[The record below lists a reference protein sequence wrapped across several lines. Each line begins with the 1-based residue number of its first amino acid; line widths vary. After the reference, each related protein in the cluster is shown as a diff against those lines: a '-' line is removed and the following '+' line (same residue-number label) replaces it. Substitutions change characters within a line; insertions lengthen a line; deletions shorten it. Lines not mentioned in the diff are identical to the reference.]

1 MLCSSL
7 SQQCTL
13 EKSWHDPL
21 TIPYGLYYYGMSCIT
36 LYTGRAAAQPV
47 GGPSR
52 GPLGDLV
59 PVYVQVLVF
68 LAMACLLYLVYTCM
82 EENPYN
88 PLLPLLDGLS
98 EALES
103 QEEGPVALAPPVD
116 PANPTVDL

>member
-1 MLCSSL
+1 MYNSIHRACCSATCRRPIKGAAGRPVQYKYPDAPPTSPM
-7 SQQCTL
+7 TL
-13 EKSWHDPL
+13 E
-21 TIPYGLYYYGMSCIT
+21 
-36 LYTGRAAAQPV
+36 RREVEA
-47 GGPSR
+47 R
-52 GPLGDLV
+52 LV